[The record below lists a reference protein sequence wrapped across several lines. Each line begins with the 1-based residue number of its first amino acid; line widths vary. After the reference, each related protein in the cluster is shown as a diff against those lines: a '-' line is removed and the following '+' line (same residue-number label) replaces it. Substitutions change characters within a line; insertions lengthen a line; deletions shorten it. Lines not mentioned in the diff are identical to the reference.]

1 MAAQSL
7 VSVRFEKTETPA
19 RFEPMPS
26 KKHADRML
34 HVTFGTHK
42 KQSFGAETPER
53 QQHSRASAKQKTVRN
68 MDSER
73 WLLKVSSASD
83 SKRPKHQQDSS
94 PCQAKNT
101 QTECFTSPL
110 EPIKNKASVP
120 KDPNASS
127 SRASV
132 PSKKPFE
139 TWIPND
145 GCSKSRQR
153 QIRKDRN
160 TSKIR
165 AHAKQKN
172 TQTEC
177 FTSPLEPIKNKASVP
192 KHPNASSTVEP
203 LPSKKPFETWIPND
217 GCSKSG
223 QRQIRKDRNTSKIRA
238 HAKQKNTQTEC
249 FTSPLEPIKNKASVP
264 KHPNASSSRA
274 SVPSK
279 KPFETWIPNDGCSK
293 SRQRQIRKD
302 RNTSKIRAHA
312 KQKNTQTECFTSPL
326 EPIKNKASNASS
338 SRASAKQKTV
348 RNMDSERW
356 LLKVWPA
363 SDSKRPKHQQD
374 SSPCQAKK
382 HADRMLHVTFG
393 THKKQSF
400 GSETPERQQQ
410 SSLLCQAKNRSKHGF
425 RTMAAQSLVSV
436 FEKTETPARF
446 EPMPSKKHA
455 DRMLHVTFGTHKK
468 QSFGSETP
476 ERQQQSSLCQ
486 AKNRSKHGFRTMA
499 AQSLISV
506 RFEKTETPARFEPM
520 PSKKHADKMLHVT
533 FGTHKKQSFGS
544 ETPERQQ
551 QSSLCQTW
559 IPNDGCS
566 KSRQRQIRKDR
577 NTSKIRAH
585 AKQKNTQ
592 TECFTS
598 PLEPIKNKASN
609 ASSSRASAKQKTV
622 RNMDSER
629 WLLKVSSASDSK
641 RPKHQQDSSPCQAKN
656 TQTECFKFGT
666 HKKQSFGA
674 ERPERQQQ
682 SSLCAKQK
690 TVRNVDS
697 ERWLLK
703 VSSASDSKRP
713 KHQQDSSPCQA
724 KKHADRMLHVTFGTH
739 KKQSFGAE
747 RPERQQQSSL
757 CQAKNR
763 SKRGFRTMAAQSLVS
778 VRFEKTETPARFEP
792 MPSKKT
798 RRQNASRH
806 LWNP

>member
-1 MAAQSL
+1 
-7 VSVRFEKTETPA
+7 
-19 RFEPMPS
+19 
-26 KKHADRML
+26 
-34 HVTFGTHK
+34 
-42 KQSFGAETPER
+42 
-53 QQHSRASAKQKTVRN
+53 

-94 PCQAKNT
+94 PCQA
-101 QTECFTSPL
+101 
-110 EPIKNKASVP
+110 
-120 KDPNASS
+120 
-127 SRASV
+127 
-132 PSKKPFE
+132 
-139 TWIPND
+139 
-145 GCSKSRQR
+145 
-153 QIRKDRN
+153 
-160 TSKIR
+160 
-165 AHAKQKN
+165 
-172 TQTEC
+172 
-177 FTSPLEPIKNKASVP
+177 
-192 KHPNASSTVEP
+192 
-203 LPSKKPFETWIPND
+203 
-217 GCSKSG
+217 
-223 QRQIRKDRNTSKIRA
+223 
-238 HAKQKNTQTEC
+238 KNTQTEC

-326 EPIKNKASNASS
+326 EPIKNKASVPKHPNASS
-338 SRASAKQKTV
+338 SRASAKQKNRSKRGFRTMAAQSLVSV
-348 RNMDSERW
+348 RFE
-356 LLKVWPA
+356 KTETPA
-363 SDSKRPKHQQD
+363 SFEPMPS
-374 SSPCQAKK
+374 KK

-393 THKKQSF
+393 THKKQSV
-400 GSETPERQQQ
+400 GAETPERQQQ
-410 SSLLCQAKNRSKHGF
+410 SSLCQAKNRSKRGF

-436 FEKTETPARF
+436 RFEKTETPARF

-468 QSFGSETP
+468 QSF
-476 ERQQQSSLCQ
+476 ERQQQ
-486 AKNRSKHGFRTMA
+486 
-499 AQSLISV
+499 
-506 RFEKTETPARFEPM
+506 
-520 PSKKHADKMLHVT
+520 
-533 FGTHKKQSFGS
+533 
-544 ETPERQQ
+544 
-551 QSSLCQTW
+551 
-559 IPNDGCS
+559 S
-566 KSRQRQIRKDR
+566 KSRQRQIR
-577 NTSKIRAH
+577 
-585 AKQKNTQ
+585 
-592 TECFTS
+592 
-598 PLEPIKNKASN
+598 
-609 ASSSRASAKQKTV
+609 
-622 RNMDSER
+622 
-629 WLLKVSSASDSK
+629 
-641 RPKHQQDSSPCQAKN
+641 
-656 TQTECFKFGT
+656 
-666 HKKQSFGA
+666 
-674 ERPERQQQ
+674 
-682 SSLCAKQK
+682 KQK